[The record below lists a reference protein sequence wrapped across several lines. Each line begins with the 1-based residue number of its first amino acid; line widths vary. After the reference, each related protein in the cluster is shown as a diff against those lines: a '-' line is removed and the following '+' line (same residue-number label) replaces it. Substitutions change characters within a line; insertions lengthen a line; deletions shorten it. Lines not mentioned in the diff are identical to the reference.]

1 MKKIFIL
8 LAAIVLSA
16 PFCEIAA
23 QKIMVIPYTKQG
35 EDLRTKVEDDNNYRI
50 AITKVKEAFDNAGA
64 STIDLIPKLKAMSN
78 NIAFQQNT
86 QNDLK
91 KMVIEQSGADFYV
104 EVEVIPTFSNGLGS
118 CKLIMTAYDAS
129 SAESLANKVSDS
141 GQFNTT
147 DFGALAAK
155 AAQKVTKQ
163 LVETMDNKFQLM
175 VANGRAI
182 MINFA
187 FSQDSD
193 MDMESQVSTGNLLK
207 EELELWME
215 ENSFNNQ
222 YHLQGVVDKSM
233 IFDEV
238 RIPVFDENTGR
249 PVTPSRWM
257 MKLRKFLRQELKLN
271 FNESINQG
279 KVFINFE

>member
-1 MKKIFIL
+1 MKKLFVL
-8 LAAIVLSA
+8 LFAIVMA
-16 PFCEIAA
+16 TPFCEIAA
-23 QKIMVIPYTKQG
+23 QKIMVIPYTKQEENLLDIMQG
-35 EDLRTKVEDDNNYRI
+35 NENYRI

-64 STIDLIPKLKAMSN
+64 STIDLVPKLKIFQN

-104 EVEVIPTFSNGLGS
+104 EVEVIPAFSNGLGS

-155 AAQKVTKQ
+155 AAQKVAKQ

-193 MDMESQVSTGNLLK
+193 MDMETQVSTGNLLK

-222 YHLQGVVDKSM
+222 YHLQGVVDKNM

-238 RIPVFDENTGR
+238 RIPVYDENTGR